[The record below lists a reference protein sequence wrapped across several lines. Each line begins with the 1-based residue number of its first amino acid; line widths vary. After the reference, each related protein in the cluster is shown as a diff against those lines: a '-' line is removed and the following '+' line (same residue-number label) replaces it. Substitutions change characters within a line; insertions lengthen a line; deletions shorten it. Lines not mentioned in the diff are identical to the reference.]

1 MKNQILSGLPRIDE
15 PTGIID
21 TVQLLLFIQEARADF
36 VVTEEVDFMNIFMDQ
51 LEARIFQS

>member
-1 MKNQILSGLPRIDE
+1 LSGLPRIDE

-21 TVQLLLFIQEARADF
+21 TVQLLLFIQEARAEF

-51 LEARIFQS
+51 LEAGIFQS